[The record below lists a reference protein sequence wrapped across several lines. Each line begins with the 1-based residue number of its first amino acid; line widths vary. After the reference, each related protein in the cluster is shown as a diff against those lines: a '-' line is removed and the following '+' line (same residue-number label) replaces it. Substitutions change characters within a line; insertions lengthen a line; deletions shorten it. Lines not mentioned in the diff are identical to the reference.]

1 MYQSD
6 GVHNM
11 PSMTNRLSVLLSSCV
26 SMLPILL
33 AKAFVIAVQTTTD
46 INTGIRSEM
55 RGEVLYH

>member
-1 MYQSD
+1 
-6 GVHNM
+6 M